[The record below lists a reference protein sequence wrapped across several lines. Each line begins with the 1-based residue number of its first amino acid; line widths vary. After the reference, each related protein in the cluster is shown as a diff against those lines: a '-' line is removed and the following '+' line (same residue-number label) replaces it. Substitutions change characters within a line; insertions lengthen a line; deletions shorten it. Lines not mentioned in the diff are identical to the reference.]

1 MPLRNRSLLFYI
13 AIALVQGGL
22 LSVSLSLRRI
32 ELYTFFGTLAV
43 VAGINL
49 QLLGSEVR
57 QRGTWILVVGLSLLL
72 AGLSGWVMIHDAYG
86 WMGSLWPFMWLV
98 LAYIGTAFIL
108 SWPTREG
115 HRPRYQDLFRH
126 AWNNAFI
133 VLLALLVTLAFSL
146 LLWLCGR
153 LFSILGVP
161 QLGDLFTSSY
171 FLCFSLPLFF
181 SLGMRMGRENEKVIG
196 LLRGILL
203 TVCRYLLPLS
213 ALITVIFSLA
223 LVFSGLQPIWATGY
237 STPILLV
244 LVGSVLLL
252 LNGVFQDGRQA
263 LPYPRPLLRLVELSL
278 LCLPLLAGLAT
289 YSSWL
294 RVEQYG
300 LSPQRFLG
308 VLLTLVV
315 GAYALAAA
323 WAVVLRS
330 QPWLNSLRISN
341 PLLAVLCCA
350 LLLALNTPLLNPLRL
365 SAEDQVGRLRS
376 GALKPE
382 AFDVRALRFDLGK
395 PGEQAFEAL
404 RADLEQGRILDADG
418 REALRRR
425 IGVEAQSYK
434 EQYTEEQARRRQLPL
449 EWLGPKPPGSEQ
461 FVELSLESGSPCQ
474 THGCAL
480 WAVDLDLDGQAEVVA
495 LALEVTADTESSSR
509 IYARREDG
517 LWVENGE
524 LLWGQMRGF
533 MDVKV
538 LIEDIRKGRVKV
550 TPPRYQQLQSSDMLL
565 TPLLRE

>member
-1 MPLRNRSLLFYI
+1 MPAPNHSLLFYLVV
-13 AIALVQGGL
+13 ALVQGL
-22 LSVSLSLRRI
+22 LFVSGQMHDVPALAFAC
-32 ELYTFFGTLAV
+32 YTLAV
-43 VAGINL
+43 VGGVNL
-49 QLLGSEVR
+49 QLLGR
-57 QRGTWILVVGLSLLL
+57 AAWQRGTWCLVIALSLLMAGFSLSLYATENYSWLWARWHL
-72 AGLSGWVMIHDAYG
+72 ASV
-86 WMGSLWPFMWLV
+86 V
-98 LAYIGTAFIL
+98 LLYIGTAFIL

-115 HRPRYQDLFRH
+115 LCPRYQDLFRH

-133 VLLALLVTLAFSL
+133 VLLASLVTLAFFL
-146 LLWLCGR
+146 LLWLCGK
-153 LFSILGVP
+153 LFSILGMP
-161 QLGDLFTSSY
+161 QLSQLFASRY
-171 FLCFSLPLFF
+171 FLSFSVPLFF
-181 SLGMRMGRENEKVIG
+181 SLGMRMGLENEKVIG

-434 EQYTEEQARRRQLPL
+434 
-449 EWLGPKPPGSEQ
+449 
-461 FVELSLESGSPCQ
+461 
-474 THGCAL
+474 
-480 WAVDLDLDGQAEVVA
+480 
-495 LALEVTADTESSSR
+495 
-509 IYARREDG
+509 
-517 LWVENGE
+517 
-524 LLWGQMRGF
+524 
-533 MDVKV
+533 
-538 LIEDIRKGRVKV
+538 
-550 TPPRYQQLQSSDMLL
+550 
-565 TPLLRE
+565 